1 MTHESCTKNSFYWT
15 GQVPNPEAKEIP
27 PEYKPSNGPSDSTLI
42 LRGHGEGSG
51 ANPYVDSGPSTRSFH
66 RFQEAY
72 MNMHNYLFP
81 TLYAGETLDSDKH
94 LKTDQICLIPK
105 SGAGLE
111 QSHPEPTIW
120 TNFFPK
126 RS

>member
-1 MTHESCTKNSFYWT
+1 MSLTPSFYWT
-15 GQVPNPEAKEIP
+15 DRVPNPEAKEMP